1 MVGLISGVHRFR
13 RVSVCIHPGMN
24 ACICMYIYI
33 YMHKHTYLHMHICV
47 RTHIHTC
54 AYRHTYTGRYRTECA
69 WATVYLGVGLEG
81 SDTEHPGADLS

>member
-33 YMHKHTYLHMHICV
+33 CTNIHIYICTSACA
-47 RTHIHTC
+47 RISIHAHIDAHIQVDTERN
-54 AYRHTYTGRYRTECA
+54 ALGPLYT
-69 WATVYLGVGLEG
+69 LGLGWTG